1 MVRTTHRSWTPR
13 RSGRS
18 QGLTHLLPGILLMAP
33 AALGAQ
39 QGTITY
45 THSVNL
51 DIELPPE
58 FAMMGAELPSAVTQD
73 MLLHF
78 DPSASLMV
86 PAPRKKV
93 RREGR
98 IDVAMLAEM
107 SMFMSM
113 SGLKIG
119 GKAAGGRSPA
129 TESWMDLSEGGMVET
144 HKFMG
149 RTFRVVDQRPAYEW
163 RLTGEQAEHQGYM
176 VIKAMAEHDSTAI
189 EAWFTPQIPVPGGPG
204 RYGGLP
210 GMILVVSVDN
220 GHIKYFAT
228 EIALGDVE
236 EGLIRRPEKGDEMS
250 QREYDEMVA
259 EKTDEMRKRFGGR
272 RRGMGGDR

>member
-1 MVRTTHRSWTPR
+1 M
-13 RSGRS
+13 
-18 QGLTHLLPGILLMAP
+18 LIAP
-33 AALGAQ
+33 AAVGAQ

-51 DIELPPE
+51 DFELPPE
-58 FAMMGAELPSAVTQD
+58 LAMMGAEIPSAVTQD

-86 PAPRKKV
+86 PAPRKKARGEGGE
-93 RREGR
+93 RRFE
-98 IDVAMLAEM
+98 VAMLAEM
-107 SMFMSM
+107 SMVMSM
-113 SGLKIG
+113 RGLKIG
-119 GKAAGGRSPA
+119 GKAATGKSPA
-129 TESWMDLSEGGMVET
+129 TESWVDLDEGRMVET
-144 HKFMG
+144 RKFMG
-149 RTFRVVDQRPAYEW
+149 RTFRVVDERPAYEW
-163 RLTGEQAEHQGYM
+163 RLTGEQAEHEGYM
-176 VIKAMAEHDSTAI
+176 VIKATAEHDSTAI

-204 RYGGLP
+204 PYGGLP
-210 GMILVVSVDN
+210 GMILVVSVDD

-250 QREYDEMVA
+250 QKEYDEMVA
-259 EKTDEMRKRFGGR
+259 EKTEEMRKRFGAR

>member
-1 MVRTTHRSWTPR
+1 MVRTTQRCSAA
-13 RSGRS
+13 GRS
-18 QGLTHLLPGILLMAP
+18 RHSRGLIRRLPGLLLVAP
-33 AALGAQ
+33 AGLGAQ

-51 DIELPPE
+51 DFELPPE
-58 FAMMGAELPSAVTQD
+58 LAMMGAEIPSAVTQD

-78 DPSASLMV
+78 DPAASLMV
-86 PAPRKKV
+86 PAPQKKARGE
-93 RREGR
+93 RRFE
-98 IDVAMLAEM
+98 VAMLAEM

-119 GKAAGGRSPA
+119 GKAATGKSPA
-129 TESWMDLSEGGMVET
+129 TESWVDLDEGRMVET
-144 HKFMG
+144 RKFMG
-149 RTFRVVDQRPAYEW
+149 RTFRVVDERPEYEW
-163 RLTGEQAEHQGYM
+163 RLTGEQAEHEGYM
-176 VIKAMAEHDSTAI
+176 VIKATAEHDSTAI

-204 RYGGLP
+204 PYGGLP
-210 GMILVVSVDN
+210 GMILVVSVDD

-250 QREYDEMVA
+250 QKEYDEMVA
-259 EKTDEMRKRFGGR
+259 EKTEEMRKRFGAR

>member
-1 MVRTTHRSWTPR
+1 MVRTTYGGSTLR

-18 QGLTHLLPGILLMAP
+18 DGFVHGLPLVLLIAP

-51 DIELPPE
+51 DIELPPQL
-58 FAMMGAELPSAVTQD
+58 AMMGAEIPSAATQD

-86 PAPRKKV
+86 PAPRKTARTE
-93 RREGR
+93 RRFE
-98 IDVAMLAEM
+98 VAMLAEM
-107 SMFMSM
+107 SMVMSM

-119 GKAAGGRSPA
+119 GRTAGGRSPA
-129 TESWMDLSEGGMVET
+129 TESWVDLHEGRMVET
-144 HKFMG
+144 RKFMG
-149 RTFRVVDQRPAYEW
+149 RNFRVVDRRPEYEW

-176 VIKAMAEHDSTAI
+176 VIKATAEHDSTAI
-189 EAWFTPQIPVPGGPG
+189 EAWFTPQIPVPAGPG
-204 RYGGLP
+204 TYGGLP
-210 GMILVVSVDN
+210 GMILVVSVDD

-228 EIALGDVE
+228 EIALGDVG
-236 EGLIRRPEKGDEMS
+236 EGLIQRPEEGDEMS
-250 QREYDEMVA
+250 QEEYDRMV
-259 EKTDEMRKRFGGR
+259 EVKTEEMRKRFGGR
-272 RRGMGGDR
+272 RRGPGGGR

>member
-1 MVRTTHRSWTPR
+1 MVRTTHRSRTTRSSRHSRGFVR
-13 RSGRS
+13 R
-18 QGLTHLLPGILLMAP
+18 LPGLLLIAP
-33 AALGAQ
+33 VALGAQ

-51 DIELPPE
+51 DFELPPE
-58 FAMMGAELPSAVTQD
+58 LRMMGAEIPSAVTQD

-78 DPSASLMV
+78 GPSASLMV
-86 PAPRKKV
+86 PAPGKKA
-93 RREGR
+93 RSEERFEM
-98 IDVAMLAEM
+98 AMLAEM

-119 GKAAGGRSPA
+119 GKAASGKSPA
-129 TESWMDLSEGGMVET
+129 T
-144 HKFMG
+144 
-149 RTFRVVDQRPAYEW
+149 EW
-163 RLTGEQAEHQGYM
+163 RLTGEQAEHEGHM
-176 VIKAMAEHDSTAI
+176 VIKATAEHDSAAI

-204 RYGGLP
+204 PYGGLP

-228 EIALGDVE
+228 DIALGDVE

-250 QREYDEMVA
+250 QKEYDDMVA
-259 EKTDEMRKRFGGR
+259 EKTEEMRKRFGGR
-272 RRGMGGDR
+272 RRGIGGDR